1 MIPTGTV
8 GREEERGQGD
18 TTMGF
23 LTTLR
28 GQGGTISPAAAVDVA
43 GAREMQQRG
52 ARLIDVRE
60 PREFAAG
67 HAAGARNIPLG
78 QLGARLGDIPAAG
91 PVLLICRSGNRS
103 GQAQELLRRQGRTN
117 TYNVT
122 GGTAAWQAAGLP
134 LE

>member
-1 MIPTGTV
+1 M
-8 GREEERGQGD
+8 R
-18 TTMGF
+18 GF
-23 LTTLR
+23 LKTLL
-28 GQGGTISPAAAVDVA
+28 GQGGATTPAAAVDVA
-43 GAREMQQRG
+43 GARRLQQQG

-78 QLGARLGDIPAAG
+78 QVGARAAEIPAEG

-103 GQAQELLRRQGRTN
+103 GQAQEVLQRLGRTN
-117 TYNVT
+117 TYNVR